1 MWEAYAFAALADD
14 GCSFHNKGFFE
25 PAKNWK
31 LIEYA
36 TSAVRV
42 FCVQGALLKGRFVR
56 MCTRRGCLGRT

>member
-36 TSAVRV
+36 TSAVRA
-42 FCVQGALLKGRFVR
+42 ALLCKGFKLV
-56 MCTRRGCLGRT
+56 CVKAYV